1 MKSIPVSFSFLLI
14 LILAGFLLCPVSG
27 QINRKERPDTLP
39 GYGSETLAS
48 GNRIRMV
55 FYNTENLFDTVDDS
69 TTADE
74 DFLPDGTMHWT
85 YGRYKAK
92 LDKVCKVITAIG
104 GWKQPDIVGL
114 CEIENEYVLRDLI
127 YYTPL
132 VKFEYRY
139 IHKNSP
145 DVRGI
150 DVALLYNSATVRILE
165 NNFIPVV
172 LPDSTGK
179 YTRDILYTRIT
190 LGNNDTL
197 HLFINH
203 WPSRSS
209 GFLETEPFRIHAAT
223 LLRMKIDSVLLSCPH
238 PKIIVMGDFND
249 GPFDKSLSQVV
260 LAKTD
265 TGTLI
270 PGDLYNLAAGYE
282 IRNPVGSHKF
292 RGQWNMLDQI
302 IVTGNLLTG
311 QQGLK
316 TGRDCFSV
324 FAAPF
329 LLAEDNRYMGVE
341 PFRTYKGPVYLG
353 GFSDHL
359 PVMLDLFW

>member
-1 MKSIPVSFSFLLI
+1 LKSVPATFLFLLI
-14 LILAGFLLCPVSG
+14 LIHTGILLCPVSG
-27 QINRKERPDTLP
+27 QINRKAQPDTLP
-39 GYGSETLAS
+39 ACGPESFAEGD
-48 GNRIRMV
+48 RVRMV

-74 DFLPDGTMHWT
+74 DFLPDGAMHWT
-85 YGRYKAK
+85 YSRYKAK

-114 CEIENEYVLRDLI
+114 CEIENDYVLRDLI
-127 YYTPL
+127 DYTPL

-150 DVALLYNSATVRILE
+150 DVALLYNPATVRILE
-165 NNFIPVV
+165 KNFIPVV
-172 LPDSTGK
+172 LPDSTERC
-179 YTRDILYTRIT
+179 TRDILYTKIAP
-190 LGNNDTL
+190 GNNDTL

-209 GFLETEPFRIHAAT
+209 GFMETEPFRIHAAT
-223 LLRMKIDSVLLSCPH
+223 LLRVKIDSLLLSGSH
-238 PKIIVMGDFND
+238 PKIIIMGDFND

-265 TGTLI
+265 TGTPV

-302 IVTGNLLTG
+302 IVSGNLLAG
-311 QQGLK
+311 QKGLK

-324 FAAPF
+324 FAGPF
-329 LLAEDNRYMGVE
+329 LLTEDTRYMGVE

-359 PVMLDLFW
+359 PVMVDLFW